1 MTGIEKSK
9 IMYYRLGS
17 GIDSKSHFQPSLL
30 YEFLVPLSDSYCFEN
45 KPVLPVYVLVYC
57 EMMSS
62 DNILAFVKEDGT
74 ATILLKSSVNK
85 GKDGCF
91 YNVAKNLLYK
101 NLKVFAEISEMN
113 LVTYLVD
120 KEFYLVFKYTISS
133 DQWVLP
139 ANEIKLVR
147 PLEVIGR
154 EKIDELSKK
163 ILKEVAQC

>member
-1 MTGIEKSK
+1 
-9 IMYYRLGS
+9 
-17 GIDSKSHFQPSLL
+17 
-30 YEFLVPLSDSYCFEN
+30 
-45 KPVLPVYVLVYC
+45 
-57 EMMSS
+57 MMSS